1 MGTETGGAQAL
12 IEFRQVSKHYG
23 EHSALK
29 SVDLRIAKGEFV
41 TVIGSSGSGKTT
53 MLKMINGLLA
63 PSEGTVRVFGEDVAK
78 TDQIALRRKIG
89 YVIQGIGLF
98 SHLSVRKNIEFIPG
112 ILKFDKETSGAIA
125 RRLIKLVGLD
135 EEMLDRYPS
144 ELSGGQQQR
153 VGVARALAASPE
165 ILLMD
170 EPFGALDEITRG
182 MLQEELLKIHRELNI
197 TIFFITH
204 DIREATKLGSR
215 VLVMHE
221 GEIVSSGP
229 PAEILHGYDSGQHDF
244 FCRPRKA
251 ADQAV

>member
-1 MGTETGGAQAL
+1 MENSGPAL
-12 IEFRQVSKHYG
+12 IEFVNVSKSYG
-23 EHSALK
+23 DHLALHNV
-29 SVDLRIAKGEFV
+29 SLQIAKGEFV

-53 MLKMINGLLA
+53 MLKMINGLLT
-63 PSEGTVRVFGEDVAK
+63 PSRGTVRVFGEDVAQ

-112 ILKFDKETSGAIA
+112 ILKFDRETSRAIA
-125 RRLIKLVGLD
+125 GRLIRLVGLD
-135 EEMLDRYPS
+135 EKMLDRYPS

-182 MLQEELLKIHRELNI
+182 LLQDELEKIQRELNI

-204 DIREATKLGSR
+204 DIREATRLGRR
-215 VLVMHE
+215 VLVMHG
-221 GEIVSSGP
+221 GEIVSSGS
-229 PAEILHGYDSGQHDF
+229 PAEIMQDYDSGRNDF
-244 FCRPRKA
+244 FSRPRINL
-251 ADQAV
+251 QNL

>member
-1 MGTETGGAQAL
+1 METERNGNPAL
-12 IEFRQVSKHYG
+12 IEFHHVSKCYG
-23 EHSALK
+23 EHLALRD
-29 SVDLRIAKGEFV
+29 VNLQIAKGEFV

-53 MLKMINGLLA
+53 MLKLINGLLA
-63 PSEGTVRVFGEDVAK
+63 PSEGTVYVFGEDVAK

-112 ILKFDKETSGAIA
+112 ILKFDKEISRAIA
-125 RRLIKLVGLD
+125 HQLIQLVGLD
-135 EEMLDRYPS
+135 EKMLDRYPG

-182 MLQEELLKIHRELNI
+182 KLQDELKKIHRELNI
-197 TIFFITH
+197 TIFLITH
-204 DIREATKLGSR
+204 DIREATRLGSR
-215 VLVMHE
+215 VLVMYE
-221 GEIVSSGP
+221 GEIVSSGS
-229 PAEILHGYDSGQHDF
+229 PADILHDYDSGQNDF
-244 FCRPRKA
+244 FFRPRKTSGNL
-251 ADQAV
+251 